1 MHTEDFPVK
10 LHGGKHVTHVERNVG
25 SHGVSPFLSEEGPE
39 PPFTHRDGG
48 LPKRTQRPLSFGLPH
63 SSREIGL
70 DPCQEAGYRK
80 DHKQEVPMPPKKKRL
95 RKPSRR
101 QAVGRTK
108 GGESAT
114 SRESLQ
120 GSRLNDLIEQIDIIV
135 PEVTARVAALE
146 HLLLEKQL
154 CTREELVRAGEFV
167 RILES

>member
-1 MHTEDFPVK
+1 
-10 LHGGKHVTHVERNVG
+10 
-25 SHGVSPFLSEEGPE
+25 
-39 PPFTHRDGG
+39 
-48 LPKRTQRPLSFGLPH
+48 
-63 SSREIGL
+63 
-70 DPCQEAGYRK
+70 
-80 DHKQEVPMPPKKKRL
+80 MPPKKKPL
-95 RKPSRR
+95 RKPARR

-108 GGESAT
+108 RGESAT

-120 GSRLNDLIEQIDIIV
+120 GRRLNDLIEQIDIIV